1 MRSPSP
7 LASLPRSLR
16 ALSVHSARHVMSISS
31 LDFLVWHA
39 PTFLE
44 LFPRLLGVQ
53 NIPLYRFVVLL
64 PVKQADQFHIRL
76 CGLAFGLWAIQ
87 RFVRHPGLG
96 HVGGCRLAA
105 NKLSVTVNMQLPTS
119 GQDSDEHRQNS
130 SRACRPAPSQSAG
143 HDPAGPSALLGRA
156 VLDQAPDRDGRSSLA
171 ARPAGTFPGAARATP
186 LGCVPPARAQ
196 STRIE
201 LLRRGVFRPGGRLA
215 RARTAR
221 ILSVLPVDALVPEQ
235 LLEEQRGPA
244 LLGQYGL
251 AQALLCGPAVGRR
264 RFRDRLACF

>member
-130 SRACRPAPSQSAG
+130 SRACRPASAKPERG
-143 HDPAGPSALLGRA
+143 SRSCRALGP
-156 VLDQAPDRDGRSSLA
+156 
-171 ARPAGTFPGAARATP
+171 ARPRGTRSGAGSRRA
-186 LGCVPPARAQ
+186 
-196 STRIE
+196 E
-201 LLRRGVFRPGGRLA
+201 LP
-215 RARTAR
+215 
-221 ILSVLPVDALVPEQ
+221 
-235 LLEEQRGPA
+235 
-244 LLGQYGL
+244 
-251 AQALLCGPAVGRR
+251 CGPACGHISGRGACDAARVRPPSPRPKYQDRIAPAR
-264 RFRDRLACF
+264 RFPARRPPRPGAHGQDPVSPAR